1 MRKYFVYLLIFSII
15 GVGDSFASSLDI
27 TYRGYGISIGNS
39 KRINGMRLN
48 LVDSGV
54 ERINGLNLTFW
65 KPKDNPYA
73 VMNGFTFG
81 LVAPAAK
88 ELNGLALGGVAVV
101 GEKINGV
108 AFGTIGLASDTVR
121 GIAIGGI
128 GMACGSIDGIA
139 FGSVGLAD
147 WSING

>member
-88 ELNGLALGGVAVV
+88 KINGFAFGGVAVV
-101 GEKINGV
+101 GEKITGIV
-108 AFGTIGLASDTVR
+108 FGT
-121 GIAIGGI
+121 
-128 GMACGSIDGIA
+128 
-139 FGSVGLAD
+139 VGLAGE
-147 WSING
+147 SVNGISLG